1 MTISVQVDS
10 NAWNFFFDRNI
21 DLSRELPSEDFTLF
35 ITREVEIEIGAIPD
49 DGKDGLDKRPLKRY
63 IHESITRN
71 QVMTTATFGFAEANP
86 ADGLGTYAGFGHG
99 TFQSEKERDWYA
111 REKVKSNILGKP
123 KKGSGLSAN
132 QADTAVSAASFDC
145 IVLTCDMKSGPISE
159 AEKAGGKVVFLSD
172 TLLAS
177 QSLKLILHS
186 IATHRAAR
194 SMEPGIAK

>member
-1 MTISVQVDS
+1 MAISVLIDS

-21 DLSRELPSEDFTLF
+21 NLSCELPPEDFILF

-71 QVMTTATFGFAEANP
+71 RVMTTATFGFAEANP
-86 ADGLGTYAGFGHG
+86 ANGPATYAGFGHG

-111 REKVKSNILGKP
+111 GEKIKSYILGKP

-145 IVLTCDMKSGPISE
+145 VVLTCDMKNGPISE
-159 AEKAGGKVVFLSD
+159 AKKAGGKIVFLSD

-177 QSLKLILHS
+177 QSLKLILYS
-186 IATHRAAR
+186 IAN
-194 SMEPGIAK
+194 K